1 MRVVPRVV
9 PRLAPA
15 HWGTPYSSQKPHR
28 GWNSRKKQKR
38 VRNEPCRVYIV
49 FASFPWDATL
59 VYGLQLRSE
68 QWRLHNMLVKVPDI
82 SGIPEIENAIK
93 SLILSFSCS
102 FWHKNPRF
110 PEILKRHSHM
120 HDIRRK
126 KCLYV
131 YKCVC
136 VCVCVCVCER
146 VCVCVCVWC
155 LCVSIRVCVSVCFC
169 VCG

>member
-1 MRVVPRVV
+1 MKVVPRVV

-15 HWGTPYSSQKPHR
+15 HWGTRFGSQKPHR

-38 VRNEPCRVYIV
+38 VRNEPCRGYIV

-102 FWHKNPRF
+102 FFLIKPPISWNPEMSLSHACLSVGLSACLSICLSVSLF
-110 PEILKRHSHM
+110 LCPSAYLSVSFSCWLCLSWMWEFLK
-120 HDIRRK
+120 
-126 KCLYV
+126 
-131 YKCVC
+131 
-136 VCVCVCVCER
+136 
-146 VCVCVCVWC
+146 
-155 LCVSIRVCVSVCFC
+155 F
-169 VCG
+169 